1 MKIAMAK
8 LIKLETDDGFFQMR
22 DHIELGKLY
31 VVDLDSVHVA
41 RGMNLLLMCQW
52 DKEIIN
58 TLDDR
63 VLTSEGGVVNGWLPT
78 EIIEII
84 GEE

>member
-8 LIKLETDDGFFQMR
+8 LIKLKTEDGFFQMK
-22 DHIELGKLY
+22 DHIEVGKLY
-31 VVDLDSVHVA
+31 VVDLDSIHVA

-52 DKEIIN
+52 DKEIIS
-58 TLDDR
+58 TLDGR
-63 VLTSEGGVVNGWLPT
+63 LLTSDFGAVNGWLPT

-84 GEE
+84 GE